1 VACDSSLLQVRHA
14 IISELATNEALVST
28 STNRVI
34 AESQSASTLETTTS
48 LVVDLE
54 WIEAARVDELSDR
67 AMIRKVEVEAK
78 RCEG

>member
-1 VACDSSLLQVRHA
+1 MRHA